1 MAGRPGRKAG
11 KPPALDNRPDA
22 AAILDELRE
31 PGANIKAISVRLG
44 VHRNTL
50 RSFRDRHLPKSVR
63 DADARL
69 SRLPRPALQV
79 SQEERL
85 NAAGCKLE
93 MMLEAID
100 RALRDPADPTRY
112 NLDPRARE
120 VSVVYERTVGD
131 RTVPATAKLADLL
144 ERVES
149 GLGVEVVR
157 VDVKSADIRTLMPDL
172 VSVLRPLAETIGK
185 ARGEFKPDPG
195 ISLNLF
201 LESKDWSR
209 VQATLLESLRPYPP
223 ALEAAGRALAT
234 LGGADDAR

>member
-1 MAGRPGRKAG
+1 MAVKARRRRG
-11 KPPALDNRPDA
+11 VPPKLDDRPDA
-22 AAILDELRE
+22 ADILDELRQ
-31 PGANIKAISVRLG
+31 PGTNFCAMAVRLG

-63 DADARL
+63 EADARM
-69 SRLPRPALQV
+69 SRLPRPNLQV

-144 ERVES
+144 ERVEA

-185 ARGEFKPDPG
+185 ARGEFKPDPSAQVNVFFASG
-195 ISLNLF
+195 EWLGFRDRLY
-201 LESKDWSR
+201 
-209 VQATLLESLRPYPP
+209 ATLERFPD
-223 ALEAAGRALAT
+223 ALAAVEDEFRAV
-234 LGGADDAR
+234 GR

>member
-1 MAGRPGRKAG
+1 MAGKTGRKRG

-22 AAILDELRE
+22 PAILDELRE
-31 PGANIKAISVRLG
+31 PGANIRAISERLG

-63 DADARL
+63 AADARM
-69 SRLPRPALQV
+69 SRLPRPDLQV

-85 NAAGCKLE
+85 NAAGVKLE

-112 NLDPRARE
+112 NLDPRSRE

-131 RTVPATAKLADLL
+131 RTVSATAKLADLL
-144 ERVES
+144 ERVEA

-185 ARGEFKPDPG
+185 ARGEFRPDPAAQVNVFFASG
-195 ISLNLF
+195 EWLGFRDRLY
-201 LESKDWSR
+201 
-209 VQATLLESLRPYPP
+209 ATLERFPD
-223 ALEAAGRALAT
+223 ALAAVEDEFRAV
-234 LGGADDAR
+234 GR